1 MLSSSPSSPPFAV
14 AKVPLP
20 LMLLFETQISYI
32 PLTKNLPFVPSVV
45 ASKAASNSLV
55 TTSLSTTLCS
65 TKSHT
70 RRDISSTTT
79 LLSCKKHLLRSDF
92 SSLDRILVPSS
103 FSFSF
108 FIFLLSTTHSWHK
121 TFVAKRKARSF
132 SPADFVSLSNRSSI
146 SERDEFDTDED
157 ECMISSSFISSRRR
171 PQSVFVSSLLVYI

>member
-55 TTSLSTTLCS
+55 TTSLSTTSCS

-108 FIFLLSTTHSWHK
+108 FFFIFFLLSTIHSCHK
-121 TFVAKRKARSF
+121 ALVANRKARSF
-132 SPADFVSLSNRSSI
+132 SPDDFVSRSNRSSI
-146 SERDEFDTDED
+146 SERDEEDADTDED
-157 ECMISSSFISSRRR
+157 ECMISS
-171 PQSVFVSSLLVYI
+171 